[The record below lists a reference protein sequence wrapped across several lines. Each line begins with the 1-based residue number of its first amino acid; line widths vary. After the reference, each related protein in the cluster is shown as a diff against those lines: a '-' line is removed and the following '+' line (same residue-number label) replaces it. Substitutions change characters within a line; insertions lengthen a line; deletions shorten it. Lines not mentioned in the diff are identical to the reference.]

1 MDENTA
7 KLAQQLKG
15 NPALLQSLM
24 RSRDGQALMQMLT
37 RLGSFDM
44 EDILVNTWGFS
55 LGFYAVRLSRERP
68 VALAC
73 WLAALTVLSILAAE
87 LLNSVFFGR

>member
-37 RLGSFDM
+37 RNCTFQLVQHGIKSP
-44 EDILVNTWGFS
+44 IL
-55 LGFYAVRLSRERP
+55 L
-68 VALAC
+68 
-73 WLAALTVLSILAAE
+73 E
-87 LLNSVFFGR
+87 LLSPRPCRRTGTGTVAA